1 MSRHKRVFR
10 SQGVKRQIWSWRLC
24 EQVAQYHHIYNFN
37 DHSLC
42 SGLFTVLVPNPFGWV
57 RRDIYPVGNPGYDSS
72 LSRTGKWFRSKW
84 QSWKPETRPGT
95 GRLEVW
101 EPLASLFRRLG
112 IIDIPSIRETLEL
125 AFWGNEGFR
134 SGAER
139 NGENGSFSKWRKQ

>member
-1 MSRHKRVFR
+1 MV
-10 SQGVKRQIWSWRLC
+10 
-24 EQVAQYHHIYNFN
+24 
-37 DHSLC
+37 
-42 SGLFTVLVPNPFGWV
+42 GLGG
-57 RRDIYPVGNPGYDSS
+57 ISIPVGNPGYDSS

-139 NGENGSFSKWRKQ
+139 NGENRNFLSEAYGDGRESGQYIFYETGQIRSQPELASKNQAVTCAEHVRCKNLGVCVLGL